1 MKQIDSTSRAGRAVI
16 VALGVLVL
24 PACYDFPVP
33 LDPEPKLKLDS
44 RLLGA
49 WLCVPPDPT
58 LPPDLR
64 VKPETDHWLVALD
77 FEGAY
82 LKYRIRMVG
91 LDKAD
96 DEGFLEGYASEL
108 GERTVLNLWGI
119 AEKSEEDQE
128 KVILVNYNLLS
139 KDVVQFDLIDDKPIK
154 DKPLSPSA
162 ELRKTLL
169 NHRPQSELFSPF
181 MVCVRAKIARE

>member
-1 MKQIDSTSRAGRAVI
+1 
-16 VALGVLVL
+16 
-24 PACYDFPVP
+24 
-33 LDPEPKLKLDS
+33 
-44 RLLGA
+44 
-49 WLCVPPDPT
+49 
-58 LPPDLR
+58 
-64 VKPETDHWLVALD
+64 
-77 FEGAY
+77 
-82 LKYRIRMVG
+82 MVG